1 MTITWKVITADE
13 NGTTIEYTNGTH
25 TCQTTMG
32 ETFVSSKTSGTLEYE
47 DIDKW
52 LVRNN
57 DTILKMFAEQ
67 TDDDFKDE
75 GVFEL

>member
-1 MTITWKVITADE
+1 MAITWKVLTADE
-13 NGTTIEYTNGTH
+13 NGTTIEYTDGTH

-32 ETFVSSKTSGTLEYE
+32 ETFESTKKSGTLNYE

-52 LVRNN
+52 LVRRN
-57 DTILKMFAEQ
+57 DVILKMFAEKE
-67 TDDDFKDE
+67 DDDFKDE